1 VSHDQRAGHTAHPGT
16 HPRGYRRFFGRPS
29 GSIGV
34 RLGGAWKAWL
44 RIAALV
50 LILGLFMLLEEQVLS
65 SASVSHLVRHPSLV
79 GVVDGSHPPV
89 LNLFCSNKR
98 FLRDFRASGLPCRS
112 RIAASEH
119 PIGRCGAVENRL
131 QGPRCR
137 ALPQNSLRRG
147 SFSAEI
153 LAWRPGRGGIIPHGK
168 DLLRTKAMRATALN
182 TRAAVIGLSGG
193 GGL

>member
-1 VSHDQRAGHTAHPGT
+1 MLRPGQAVRVNLAGMQVGSFRFPRGGHRRRRHDCASGLRRSCVVFGQAPFLVPWGRQSGSAGESDCRKVRANHPQEVSHDQRAGHTAHPGT

-29 GSIGV
+29 GSIGF

-65 SASVSHLVRHPSLV
+65 SASVSYLVRHPSLV

-98 FLRDFRASGLPCRS
+98 FLRDFRASGLP
-112 RIAASEH
+112 
-119 PIGRCGAVENRL
+119 
-131 QGPRCR
+131 
-137 ALPQNSLRRG
+137 PQ
-147 SFSAEI
+147 
-153 LAWRPGRGGIIPHGK
+153 
-168 DLLRTKAMRATALN
+168 
-182 TRAAVIGLSGG
+182 
-193 GGL
+193 